1 MHVPG
6 YADVIAALSSRKKI
20 VSIVSICLN
29 VCTIVRLI
37 LTALKPWTRYK
48 VLLDGSPNVRML
60 SSSISSD
67 FERHSISLR

>member
-6 YADVIAALSSRKKI
+6 YSDVIAVLSNRKK
-20 VSIVSICLN
+20 VASIVSICLN

-37 LTALKPWTRYK
+37 LTVLKPWTRYK
-48 VLLDGSPNVRML
+48 VSLNGSPNVRML
-60 SSSISSD
+60 SSSIPSD